1 MRRISTG
8 QAVRLGV
15 DNVVND
21 KILEVGGAGID
32 GADAQVK
39 ALMNNIV
46 NSETPG
52 FRKSDVVIKS
62 FPTYLEEAQLRSS
75 TQVPQVEGIHY
86 DQTPG
91 TLLRT
96 GNKTDLAIGG
106 EGFFVIDTPYGE
118 GYTRDGRFTLDQN
131 GKLVTVAGNFPVEGI
146 SGQIIVNPGD
156 DIEFTVD
163 GKVRVNEQEL
173 NTIKVVKF
181 PDMSALTPING
192 STFKASDQAER
203 EINQTPRI
211 VSGYVEASNTNLIEE
226 YMNMIYLSRVYEVD
240 SKVVANR
247 EAMLSKAVE
256 MGKAAQ

>member
-1 MRRISTG
+1 
-8 QAVRLGV
+8 VRLGV

-21 KILEVGGAGID
+21 KILEVGGAGIE

-62 FPTYLEEAQLRSS
+62 FPSYLEAAQLRSS

-106 EGFFVIDTPYGE
+106 DGFFVIDTPQGT
-118 GYTRDGRFTLDQN
+118 GYTRDGRFTINQD
-131 GKLVTVAGNFPVEGI
+131 GKLVTVAGNFPVDGL

-156 DIEFTVD
+156 EIEFSGD
-163 GKVRVNEQEL
+163 GKVRVNGQEV
-173 NTIKVVKF
+173 NAIKVVKF
-181 PDMSALTPING
+181 ADVSSLTPVNG
-192 STFKASDQAER
+192 SVFKASDQAEM
-203 EINQTPRI
+203 EIDQNPR
-211 VSGYVEASNTNLIEE
+211 VVTGYVEASNVNIIEE
-226 YMNMIYLSRVYEVD
+226 MMNMIYLSRIYGID
-240 SKVVANR
+240 SKIVSNR
-247 EAMLSKAVE
+247 ESMMSKAVG
-256 MGKAAQ
+256 MGGPAQ